1 MLSRLLQ
8 FLKIDI
14 WNIQSQKLSGK
25 KSFLLRQLRLVL
37 MAARGT
43 WEDRLQLR
51 ASALTFNT
59 LLAIVPII
67 ALAFA
72 IAKGFGFE
80 TSLEE
85 RLLLEFPG
93 YETVMTQVVA
103 YAHNLLER
111 TKGGMMAGIGII
123 LLFWASI
130 NVLSHLERSL
140 NDIWDVKKSRSIWR
154 KFSDYLTIMMLSP
167 VLVIL
172 SSSVTVYIKTQVTAI
187 VEGVSLLGTVS
198 PVIYFL
204 LKLLPF
210 VIISMLFSLIY
221 LLMPNTKV
229 RFTSGVLAGFI
240 AGGLYHILQHTYLN
254 FQFLIA
260 KYNAIYG
267 SFAAL
272 PLFLI
277 WLHLSW
283 LIVLFG
289 AEISFAH
296 QNIGTF
302 EFDQESRQVS
312 FGMKKLLALLI
323 SHLVVQRFAEAGTPF
338 TMTQLSGKLE
348 VPIRLVHRIV
358 ADLTESGILSEVENG
373 VTDEPAYQPAVDT
386 SLLSMGYIVSAL
398 EKLGSDNI
406 PILQTGG
413 TEALCASLT
422 RFQETIDRS
431 PDNLLLKDLK

>member
-1 MLSRLLQ
+1 MLSRLLR
-8 FLKIDI
+8 FLQIDI
-14 WNIQSQKLSGK
+14 WNIQSRHLSGK
-25 KSFLLRQLRLVL
+25 KSFFLRQLRLIL
-37 MAARGT
+37 LAAHGT
-43 WEDRLQLR
+43 RKDRLQLR
-51 ASALTFNT
+51 ASALTYYS
-59 LLAIVPII
+59 LLAIVPIL
-67 ALAFA
+67 AMAFA

-80 TSLEE
+80 TSLQQ
-85 RLLLEFPG
+85 RLLQEFPG
-93 YETVMTQVVA
+93 NEAIMTQVVT

-111 TKGGMMAGIGII
+111 TQGGMLAGIGII
-123 LLFWASI
+123 ILFWASI
-130 NVLSHLERSL
+130 NVLGHIEQSL

-154 KFSDYLTIMMLSP
+154 KFSDYLTILMLSP

-172 SSSVTVYIKTQVTAI
+172 SSSVTVYIKTQVTSI
-187 VEGVSLLGTVS
+187 VEGISFLGGVS
-198 PVIYFL
+198 PFIYFL

-210 VIISMLFSLIY
+210 VIIWMLFTLIY

-229 RFTSGVLAGFI
+229 RFTSGALAGFI
-240 AGGLYHILQHTYLN
+240 AGGSYQILQHTYLN

-272 PLFLI
+272 PLFLV
-277 WLHLSW
+277 WLYLSW

-312 FGMKKLLALLI
+312 FGMKKIVALMV
-323 SHLVVQRFAEAGTPF
+323 SHLIIQRFVAAGKPF
-338 TMTQLSGKLE
+338 TMDQIAVRLE
-348 VPIRLVHRIV
+348 APIRLIHQIV
-358 ADLTESGILSEVENG
+358 AELAESGILSEVE
-373 VTDEPAYQPAVDT
+373 TAEPEEPAFQPAVDT
-386 SLLSMGYIVSAL
+386 CLLSMGYIVSAL

-406 PILQTGG
+406 PILQTRE
-413 TEALCASLT
+413 TAALSESLE

-431 PDNLLLKDLK
+431 SDNLLLRDL